1 MRDPEEAYLRS
12 GRAAR
17 TAISGDG
24 WIASAFFWSGAP
36 SWCKNIK
43 FGIGC
48 FDLLSVPS
56 HDKHRGLALDRNGL
70 SAAKPYLGSKGRK
83 RLRISGAS
91 Q

>member
-1 MRDPEEAYLRS
+1 MRS

-17 TAISGDG
+17 TAISGLG

-36 SWCKNIK
+36 SWCKNIE

-56 HDKHRGLALDRNGL
+56 HDGHRGLALDRSGL
-70 SAAKPYLGSKGRK
+70 MAAKPYLGEAKKAATDETVEPPRGE
-83 RLRISGAS
+83 AS
-91 Q
+91 L